1 MSALLKEKLFLEC
14 KYYWTS
20 EELCVSETNRK
31 SNFISSSSK
40 R

>member
-1 MSALLKEKLFLEC
+1 MSALLKEKLLLEC
-14 KYYWTS
+14 RHYWTS
-20 EELCVSETNRK
+20 EEYCGSETNRK